1 LRKNTNR
8 IKCGTKKVGEIIK
21 EDDLGYHIFL
31 EEKKK
36 TQPKQKQNNNSKSL
50 LAAKIQLIICC
61 SVPASTGETAGM
73 EGPADH
79 SNSAQLSGAYCPM
92 HSRPLML
99 GHRQQIHI

>member
-36 TQPKQKQNNNSKSL
+36 HNQNKNKTTTAKASL
-50 LAAKIQLIICC
+50 
-61 SVPASTGETAGM
+61 
-73 EGPADH
+73 
-79 SNSAQLSGAYCPM
+79 
-92 HSRPLML
+92 
-99 GHRQQIHI
+99 QQRYS

>member
-36 TQPKQKQNNNSKSL
+36 TTTKTKTKQQQQKPPCSKD
-50 LAAKIQLIICC
+50 
-61 SVPASTGETAGM
+61 T
-73 EGPADH
+73 ADH
-79 SNSAQLSGAYCPM
+79 LLLSSCKYWRDSGHGGPC
-92 HSRPLML
+92 RP
-99 GHRQQIHI
+99 Q